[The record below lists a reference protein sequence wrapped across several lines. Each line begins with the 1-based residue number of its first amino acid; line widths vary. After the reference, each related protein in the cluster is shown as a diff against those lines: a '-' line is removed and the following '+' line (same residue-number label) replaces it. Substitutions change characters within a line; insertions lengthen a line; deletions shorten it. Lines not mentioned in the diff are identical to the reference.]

1 MHITIK
7 LLSVISSTYYKNGV
21 TMAYLN
27 TRHIAAIAMCAAYW
41 AILNNTLSPILFRLT
56 GMPFLCDLLAFTT
69 LILVGWWTRK
79 FGIMSLTGL
88 LVTGLTF
95 MLQPNAFQMIGFVVA
110 SILFDIMTKFIGYN
124 NVFDKLASG
133 TLILLSFSTLCALI
147 AGLIIGSMFMT
158 FPTIWGV
165 LGWGGLHAI
174 GGLIGGIIGLIL
186 LNALRTRITIPN

>member
-1 MHITIK
+1 
-7 LLSVISSTYYKNGV
+7 V
-21 TMAYLN
+21 TYLN
-27 TRHIAAIAMCAAYW
+27 TRHIAAIALCAAYW

-56 GMPFLCDLLAFTT
+56 GMPFVCDLLAFTT

-110 SILFDIMTKFIGYN
+110 SIFFDIIIRAIGYSN
-124 NVFDKLASG
+124 SFDKLGSS
-133 TLILLSFSTLCALI
+133 TLILLSFSTICAFI
-147 AGLIIGSMFMT
+147 AGLIIGSLFMV
-158 FPTIWGV
+158 FPTAWHV

-174 GGLIGGIIGLIL
+174 GGFIGGIIGLIL
-186 LNALRTRITIPN
+186 VNALRTRITVPG